1 MTDQEEELVQ
11 AKKNEKIAVESD
23 EKPVK
28 KHETSYFEALVHLFK
43 AGIGS
48 GCFAMGEAIG
58 NTGIVLGLCLTI
70 FLSIVCLYEQHVLIK
85 CSNDVR
91 NHFSLEKSP
100 DYALTFE
107 LSLRANKK
115 WKQHSVL
122 VRRIVNIC
130 LILTQLGFCSVYVL
144 FIGNNVRNV
153 LIYFGWE
160 FNLRLVIMFALAPI
174 ILPALITNLKF
185 LGKWCAVSM
194 AINRLPVA

>member
-11 AKKNEKIAVESD
+11 AKKNGKISIESD
-23 EKPVK
+23 DKPVK

-70 FLSIVCLYEQHVLIK
+70 FLSIICLYEQHVLVK
-85 CSNDVR
+85 CSSDMR
-91 NHFSLEKSP
+91 RHFNLEKSP
-100 DYALTFE
+100 DYAMTFE

-122 VRRIVNIC
+122 MRRIVNLC
-130 LILTQLGFCSVYVL
+130 LILTRILFCLRIVYWKQRPERVNL
-144 FIGNNVRNV
+144 FWVGIQPSIRNIV
-153 LIYFGWE
+153 CISSNHTPGAD
-160 FNLRLVIMFALAPI
+160 NQSQ
-174 ILPALITNLKF
+174 
-185 LGKWCAVSM
+185 VSG
-194 AINRLPVA
+194 